1 MADEEEIM
9 NEFEIRM
16 SQLEKLRPARV
27 ITWTLLFLG
36 GVVMITPIIFMV
48 STSFKS
54 GQEVYVLSVFPD
66 APTLKNYLFILEES
80 KFLKWMLNSLWVA
93 TFSTASVL
101 FFDSLVGYTL
111 AKFSFRGRQLIFIA
125 ILSTLMI
132 PTEMLIIPW
141 YMMSRTFGW
150 IDTYWGIAFPGLM
163 TGFGT
168 FLMRQFFMSLPDEL
182 IDAARIDGWSEFS
195 IWWRIAMPL
204 VVPALSALAIFHF
217 LGNWTAFI
225 WPLIVTNDPEIY
237 TIPVGIASFNGE
249 FQMDWEVVMTAS
261 ALATLPT
268 LAVFLLLQRF
278 IIRGIMLAG
287 LKG

>member
-1 MADEEEIM
+1 M

-54 GQEVYVLSVFPD
+54 GQEVYVLGIFPD

-225 WPLIVTNDPEIY
+225 WPLIVTNDPGIY

>member
-1 MADEEEIM
+1 
-9 NEFEIRM
+9 
-16 SQLEKLRPARV
+16 
-27 ITWTLLFLG
+27 
-36 GVVMITPIIFMV
+36 
-48 STSFKS
+48 
-54 GQEVYVLSVFPD
+54 
-66 APTLKNYLFILEES
+66 
-80 KFLKWMLNSLWVA
+80 
-93 TFSTASVL
+93 
-101 FFDSLVGYTL
+101 
-111 AKFSFRGRQLIFIA
+111 
-125 ILSTLMI
+125 
-132 PTEMLIIPW
+132 
-141 YMMSRTFGW
+141 
-150 IDTYWGIAFPGLM
+150 
-163 TGFGT
+163 
-168 FLMRQFFMSLPDEL
+168 
-182 IDAARIDGWSEFS
+182 
-195 IWWRIAMPL
+195 MPL

>member
-1 MADEEEIM
+1 M

-27 ITWTLLFLG
+27 TTWTLLFLG

-54 GQEVYVLSVFPD
+54 GQEVYVLSIFPD

-225 WPLIVTNDPEIY
+225 WPLIVTNDPQIY

>member
-1 MADEEEIM
+1 M
-9 NEFEIRM
+9 NEFEIRV

-36 GVVMITPIIFMV
+36 GIVMITPIIFMV

-54 GQEVYVLSVFPD
+54 GQEVYVLSIFPD

>member
-1 MADEEEIM
+1 M

-54 GQEVYVLSVFPD
+54 GQEVYVLSIFPD

-93 TFSTASVL
+93 TFSTVSVL

>member
-1 MADEEEIM
+1 
-9 NEFEIRM
+9 M
-16 SQLEKLRPARV
+16 SDMSSIYKLEKANPKKMIL
-27 ITWTLLFLG
+27 WTLLFLG
-36 GVVMITPIIFMV
+36 GVVMITPIVFMA
-48 STSFKS
+48 STSFKT
-54 GQEVYVLSVFPD
+54 GQEIYFLNIIPKD
-66 APTLKNYLFILEES
+66 PTLENYNFILFES
-80 KFLKWMLNSLWVA
+80 KFVRWFLNSLWVA
-93 TFSTASVL
+93 TFSTVSVL

-111 AKFSFRGRQLIFIA
+111 AKFSFKGRELVFIA

-141 YMMSRTFGW
+141 YMMSRNFGW
-150 IDTYWGIAFPGLM
+150 IDTYWGIAFPGLL

-168 FLMRQFFMSLPDEL
+168 FLMRQFFLNLPNEL

-225 WPLIVTNDPEIY
+225 WPLIATNDPDMY
-237 TIPVGIASFNGE
+237 TIPVGLASFNGE
-249 FQMDWEVVMTAS
+249 FQMDWEIVMTAS
-261 ALATLPT
+261 CLATIPT
-268 LAVFLLLQRF
+268 LLVFILLQKF
-278 IIRGIMLAG
+278 IIKGIMLAG

>member
-1 MADEEEIM
+1 MS
-9 NEFEIRM
+9 EFEIRM

-54 GQEVYVLSVFPD
+54 GQEVYVLSIFPD
-66 APTLKNYLFILEES
+66 APTLKNYLFILEDS

>member
-1 MADEEEIM
+1 
-9 NEFEIRM
+9 M

-54 GQEVYVLSVFPD
+54 GQEVYVLSIFPD

>member
-1 MADEEEIM
+1 
-9 NEFEIRM
+9 M
-16 SQLEKLRPARV
+16 SDMSSIYKLEKANPKKIIL
-27 ITWTLLFLG
+27 WTLLFLG
-36 GVVMITPIIFMV
+36 GVVMITPIVFMA
-48 STSFKS
+48 STSFKT
-54 GQEVYVLSVFPD
+54 GQEIYFLNIIPKD
-66 APTLKNYLFILEES
+66 PTLENYNFILFES
-80 KFLKWMLNSLWVA
+80 KFVRWFLNSLWVA
-93 TFSTASVL
+93 TFSTVSVL

-111 AKFSFRGRQLIFIA
+111 AKFSFKGRELVFIA

-141 YMMSRTFGW
+141 YMMSRNFGW
-150 IDTYWGIAFPGLM
+150 IDTYWGIAFPGLL

-168 FLMRQFFMSLPDEL
+168 FLMRQFFLNLPNEL

-225 WPLIVTNDPEIY
+225 WPLIATNDPDMY
-237 TIPVGIASFNGE
+237 TIPVGLASFNGE
-249 FQMDWEVVMTAS
+249 FQMDWEIVMTAS
-261 ALATLPT
+261 CLATIPT
-268 LAVFLLLQRF
+268 LLVFILLQKF
-278 IIRGIMLAG
+278 IIKGIMLAG

>member
-1 MADEEEIM
+1 MS
-9 NEFEIRM
+9 EFEIRM

-54 GQEVYVLSVFPD
+54 GQEVYVLSIFPD

-268 LAVFLLLQRF
+268 LAVFLMLQRF

>member
-1 MADEEEIM
+1 M

-16 SQLEKLRPARV
+16 SQLEKLCPARV

-36 GVVMITPIIFMV
+36 GVVMVTPIIFMV

-54 GQEVYVLSVFPD
+54 GQEVYVLSIFPD
-66 APTLKNYLFILEES
+66 APTLKNYLFILEDS

>member
-1 MADEEEIM
+1 M
-9 NEFEIRM
+9 
-16 SQLEKLRPARV
+16 V
-27 ITWTLLFLG
+27 
-36 GVVMITPIIFMV
+36 TPIIFMV

-54 GQEVYVLSVFPD
+54 EFYFPRCRII
-66 APTLKNYLFILEES
+66 FS
-80 KFLKWMLNSLWVA
+80 FWRSLKWMLNSS
-93 TFSTASVL
+93 FSTASVL
-101 FFDSLVGYTL
+101 FFDSLVGY
-111 AKFSFRGRQLIFIA
+111 KFRGGSSSRF
-125 ILSTLMI
+125 SVFMI

-195 IWWRIAMPL
+195 WRIEPL

-237 TIPVGIASFNGE
+237 TIPVGIASSMENFRWICN
-249 FQMDWEVVMTAS
+249 DR
-261 ALATLPT
+261 LPHCPP
-268 LAVFLLLQRF
+268 LPCF
-278 IIRGIMLAG
+278 
-287 LKG
+287 

>member
-1 MADEEEIM
+1 M

-36 GVVMITPIIFMV
+36 GVVMVTPIIFMV

-54 GQEVYVLSVFPD
+54 GQEVYVLSIFPD

-237 TIPVGIASFNGE
+237 TITVGIASFNGE

-268 LAVFLLLQRF
+268 LAVFLMLQRF

>member
-1 MADEEEIM
+1 M

-48 STSFKS
+48 STSFQS
-54 GQEVYVLSVFPD
+54 GQEVYVLSIFPD

>member
-1 MADEEEIM
+1 MS
-9 NEFEIRM
+9 EFEIRM

-54 GQEVYVLSVFPD
+54 GQEVYVLSIFPD

-125 ILSTLMI
+125 ILSTLMN